1 MMTYRG
7 YPAAIEY
14 DDGSRFF
21 YGHVLG
27 TRDTI
32 GFEGRS
38 VDELEAALHR
48 AVDEYLSACKDAG
61 REPDRAYSGTIF
73 IRTDPDTHRRVE
85 ASAAASGQSINQW
98 AQAAL
103 LERLGE

>member
-1 MMTYRG
+1 MMTYRS

-14 DDGSRFF
+14 DGSSRLF

-32 GFEGRS
+32 GFEGCS
-38 VDELEAALHR
+38 VDELEGSFHR
-48 AVDEYLSACKDAG
+48 AIDEYLKACQEAG

-103 LERLGE
+103 MERLG